1 MQTTDPNGSGTV
13 ALTVNRTGTLM
24 EFSDGGS
31 FYVKIDFANYKTTVP
46 FETAAGRYELKRENS
61 SGLEWVLTDATG
73 KKLVG
78 LDIGRAR
85 KTLSVKFENGFQ
97 ADLNINGAFLYTGT
111 WTNAANEFLVSVAR
125 KWWNFKK
132 PFTVTIDP
140 GLASAKPELLL
151 LAVIGIR
158 LLEVHRN

>member
-1 MQTTDPNGSGTV
+1 MQTTGPNGGSTV
-13 ALTVNRTGTLM
+13 ALIVNRTGSLM

-46 FETAAGRYELKRENS
+46 FETAAGQYELRRENS
-61 SGLEWVLTDATG
+61 SGLEWVLTDARG
-73 KKLVG
+73 KKLAG

-85 KTLSVKFENGFQ
+85 KSLSVKFENGFM
-97 ADLNINGAFLYTGT
+97 ANFNINGAFLYTGT

-140 GLASAKPELLL
+140 GVATAVPELAL
-151 LAVIGIR
+151 LAVLGIR